1 MLKNGLMMQY
11 FEWYVEDDG
20 NHWKRLKEDAKHL
33 SEIGITSVWI
43 PPCFKG
49 TGTQDNGYGIYDLY
63 DLGEFDQKG
72 TIRTKYGTK
81 EELIAAIDELHK
93 YEIQVYADVVLNHKA
108 GADGVERFK
117 SIEVDPDDRNQ
128 TISEPY
134 EIEGWTEFT
143 FPGRKGK
150 YSDFQWH
157 WYHFSGTDYNQENEK
172 KAIYRIE
179 GQNKGWADD
188 ETVDNEYGNYD
199 YLMYADIDY
208 SHPEV
213 IEETKKWANW
223 FIAETGVDGFR
234 LDAVKHINEN
244 FIYELRESIESNF
257 GKQFFIVGEYW
268 DQNYS
273 SLKNYLES
281 QDYKMDLFDVGLHH
295 QLEQASKMGNEFD
308 LTKLFDQTLI
318 QNNPMQAVTFVD
330 NHDSQPNQSLESFV
344 EPWFK
349 PAAYGVIL
357 LRQEGY
363 PVLFYGDY
371 YGIKGDNP
379 IEPQREVIDKLLYLK
394 KNYAY
399 GNQIDYFDH
408 RNCIGWTRSGNEE
421 YPKGCAVVISNSEAG
436 FKDMFVGED
445 KSGCVYEDYLGN
457 CTNKITID
465 EEGNGHFLVEAGS
478 VSVWVN
484 KEE

>member
-1 MLKNGLMMQY
+1 MHKNGLMMQY
-11 FEWYVEDDG
+11 FEWYVENDG
-20 NHWKRLKEDAKHL
+20 KHWERLKEDAKHL
-33 SEIGITSVWI
+33 HEIGVTSVWI

-49 TGTQDNGYGIYDLY
+49 MDKNDNGYGIYDLY

-72 TIRTKYGTK
+72 TTRTKYGTK
-81 EELIAAIDELHK
+81 EELIAAIEELHK

-108 GADGVERFK
+108 GADGTERFK
-117 SIEVDPDDRNQ
+117 AVEVNPDDRNQ
-128 TISEPY
+128 KISDVY

-157 WYHFSGTDYNQENEK
+157 WYHFSGTDYNQETEK

-179 GQNKGWADD
+179 GQHKGWADD

-199 YLMYADIDY
+199 YLMFADIDY

-223 FIAETGVDGFR
+223 FIEETGVDGFR

-244 FIYELRESIESNF
+244 FISELRESIEAKF

-268 DQNYS
+268 DQNYTN
-273 SLKNYLES
+273 LKSYLDS
-281 QDYKMDLFDVGLHH
+281 QDYKLDLFDVGLHH
-295 QLEQASKMGNEFD
+295 QLEKASKMGQEFD
-308 LTKLFDQTLI
+308 LTHLFDQTLI
-318 QNNPMQAVTFVD
+318 KNNPMQAVTFVD

-349 PAAYGVIL
+349 PIAYGVIL
-357 LRQEGY
+357 LRKEGY

-371 YGIKGDNP
+371 YGIKGENP
-379 IEPQREVIDKLLYLK
+379 IESHREMIDKLLYAK
-394 KNYAY
+394 KQYAY
-399 GNQIDYFDH
+399 GDQTDYFDH
-408 RNCIGWTRSGNEE
+408 GNCIGWTRSGNEE
-421 YPKGCAVVISNSEAG
+421 HPTGCAIVISNSEAG
-436 FKDMFVGED
+436 YKDMFVGKE
-445 KSGCVYEDYLGN
+445 KKGFVYEDYLGH
-457 CTNKITID
+457 CKETVTID
-465 EEGNGHFLVEAGS
+465 EEGNGHFLVEGGS
-478 VSVWVN
+478 ISVWVN
-484 KEE
+484 KVA

>member
-1 MLKNGLMMQY
+1 MHKNGLMMQY
-11 FEWYVEDDG
+11 FEWYVENDG
-20 NHWKRLKEDAKHL
+20 KHWIRLKEDAKHL
-33 SEIGITSVWI
+33 HEIGVTSVWI

-49 TGTQDNGYGIYDLY
+49 MDKNDNGYGIYDLY

-72 TIRTKYGTK
+72 TVRTKYGTK
-81 EELIAAIDELHK
+81 EELIAAIEELHK

-108 GADGVERFK
+108 GADGTERFK
-117 SIEVDPDDRNQ
+117 AVEVNPDDRNQ
-128 TISEPY
+128 KISDAY

-150 YSDFQWH
+150 YSDFHWH

-179 GQNKGWADD
+179 GQHKGWADD

-199 YLMYADIDY
+199 YLMFADIDY

-223 FIAETGVDGFR
+223 FIEETGVDGFR
-234 LDAVKHINEN
+234 LDAVKHINEK
-244 FIYELRESIESNF
+244 FIYELRESIEANF

-268 DQNYS
+268 DQNYTNLNS
-273 SLKNYLES
+273 YLDS
-281 QDYKMDLFDVGLHH
+281 QDYKLDLFDVGLHH
-295 QLEQASKMGNEFD
+295 QLENASKMGQEFD
-308 LTKLFDQTLI
+308 LTHLFDQTLI
-318 QNNPMQAVTFVD
+318 KNNPMQAVTFVD

-349 PAAYGVIL
+349 PIAYGVIL
-357 LRQEGY
+357 LRKEGY

-371 YGIKGDNP
+371 YGIKGENP
-379 IEPQREVIDKLLYLK
+379 IEPHREVIDKLLYVK
-394 KNYAY
+394 KQYAY
-399 GNQIDYFDH
+399 GDQADYFDH
-408 RNCIGWTRSGNEE
+408 GNCIGWTRSGNEE
-421 YPKGCAVVISNSEAG
+421 HPKGCAIVISNSEAG
-436 FKDMFVGED
+436 YKDMFVGKE
-445 KSGCVYEDYLGN
+445 KKGFVYEDYLGH
-457 CTNKITID
+457 CKEIVTID

-478 VSVWVN
+478 ISVWVHS
-484 KEE
+484 EE